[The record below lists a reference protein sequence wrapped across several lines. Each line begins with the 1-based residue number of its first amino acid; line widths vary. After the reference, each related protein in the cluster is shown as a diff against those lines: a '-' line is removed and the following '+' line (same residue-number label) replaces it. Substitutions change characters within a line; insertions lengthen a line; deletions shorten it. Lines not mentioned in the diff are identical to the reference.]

1 MDKDEFFKILDDS
14 SCFNH
19 EVFILDKTWAT
30 NGTLSHIQ
38 SEKEDLGL
46 AFFENSEQTGVNKN
60 NLKKDKNSL
69 KMTK

>member
-1 MDKDEFFKILDDS
+1 MDKDEFFKILDDP

-38 SEKEDLGL
+38 SDKDDQCL
-46 AFFENSEQTGVNKN
+46 FYDSEQTSVNKN
-60 NLKKDKNSL
+60 NQKKDKNTL